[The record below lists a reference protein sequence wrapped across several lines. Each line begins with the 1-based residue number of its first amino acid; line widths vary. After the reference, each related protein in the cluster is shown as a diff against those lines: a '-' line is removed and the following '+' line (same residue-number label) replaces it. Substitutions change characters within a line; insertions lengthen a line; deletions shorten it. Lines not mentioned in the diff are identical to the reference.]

1 MKFIKDNLILIIVA
15 GLCLWNIF
23 STSGIKADLNSYKD
37 EVKAAQK
44 KIDSANAENAK
55 LDLKID
61 SARNNII
68 HIDREINHINNNITT
83 IKKNTYEKVNA
94 VDLLGNVELQG
105 LFSARY
111 YKGSV
116 IDSTSKTGL

>member
-1 MKFIKDNLILIIVA
+1 MKFIKDNLILIVVA

-55 LDLKID
+55 LDFKLDSVKTNIVNID
-61 SARNNII
+61 K
-68 HIDREINHINNNITT
+68 EINHIDNNITT
-83 IKKNTYEKVNA
+83 IKNNTYEKVNA
-94 VDLLGNVELQG
+94 VDNIGNVELQS

-116 IDSTSKTGL
+116 TDSAR

>member
-23 STSGIKADLNSYKD
+23 STSGIKADLTSYKD
-37 EVKAAQK
+37 EVKKIQT
-44 KIDSANAENAK
+44 KIDSANKENVK

-61 SARNNII
+61 SARVNIR
-68 HIDREINHINNNITT
+68 HIDKEINYIDNNITT
-83 IKKNTYEKVNA
+83 IKHQTNEKVNA
-94 VDLLGNVELQG
+94 VDHVGNTELES

-111 YKGSV
+111 NESFNKY
-116 IDSTSKTGL
+116 

>member
-1 MKFIKDNLILIIVA
+1 MKFIKDNLILIVVA

-55 LDLKID
+55 LDFKLD
-61 SARNNII
+61 SVKTNIVN
-68 HIDREINHINNNITT
+68 IDREINHIDNNITT
-83 IKKNTYEKVNA
+83 IKNNTYEKVNA
-94 VDLLGNVELQG
+94 VDNIGNVELQG

-116 IDSTSKTGL
+116 IDSAR